1 LEVFGRRPPQRVAPP
16 VSGRHPKTFTKPV
29 IIKVS
34 TCFPVFPQSGRLAP
48 VVVSPTHIA
57 IQIHE
62 FEAERLKVVR
72 ADTSVHRYSLIWSGS
87 KAAPG
92 VRTPRLGG

>member
-1 LEVFGRRPPQRVAPP
+1 MPRPDRFG
-16 VSGRHPKTFTKPV
+16 SNPV

-72 ADTSVHRYSLIWSGS
+72 ADSP
-87 KAAPG
+87 AAAG
-92 VRTPRLGG
+92 RFGAA